1 MKREMKTY
9 LQEAFEAPEP
19 VKKKEFLQMVRTE
32 NVSTFDF
39 VKAQIGYIR
48 KRVWVVSV
56 FIFMLVL
63 ASADYVGKES
73 IWIVSALVPYIALCA
88 IAEGTRSTAYGMS
101 ELEMSTRF
109 SLKSVILARLT
120 AIGCLHAL
128 LLGVMIPVAGGTAF
142 LPVIRSGIYVIL
154 PYLLTT
160 VLGLLAVRKLYD
172 WESTYVC
179 MGCAVMVSLLSVWT
193 RGFLVWI
200 YEEKYFIWWCALVVY
215 LLVKVIK
222 EYKKIIYQT
231 EDVAWN

>member
-19 VKKKEFLQMVRTE
+19 VKKKEFLQMARSE

-39 VKAQIGYIR
+39 VKTQVVYIR

-56 FIFMLVL
+56 FIFILAL

-73 IWIVSALVPYIALCA
+73 IWMISSLVPYIALCA
-88 IAEGTRSTAYGMS
+88 VTEGTRSAAYGMS

-109 SLKSVILARLT
+109 SLKSVILARLM
-120 AIGCLHAL
+120 AIGCLHTL
-128 LLGVMIPVAGGTAF
+128 LLGAMIPVAGGTAF
-142 LPVIRSGIYVIL
+142 FPVIRTGIYVIL

-160 VLGLLAVRKLYD
+160 VLGLLAVRRLYD
-172 WESTYVC
+172 WESSYVC
-179 MGCAVMVSLLSVWT
+179 MGCAVMVSLLSAWT
-193 RGFLVWI
+193 RGFLVWV
-200 YEEKYFIWWCALVVY
+200 YEEKYFIWWCTLVAY
-215 LLVKVIK
+215 LLVKVVR
-222 EYKKIIYQT
+222 EYKKVIYQT